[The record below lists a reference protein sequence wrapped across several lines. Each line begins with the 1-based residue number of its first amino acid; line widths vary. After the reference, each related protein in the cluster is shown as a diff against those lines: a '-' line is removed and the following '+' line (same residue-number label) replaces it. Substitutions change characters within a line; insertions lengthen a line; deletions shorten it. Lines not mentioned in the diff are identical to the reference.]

1 MKKFN
6 TFVLAFCMA
15 LSASI
20 CTSATEV
27 NTDGGSGSTPVYLS
41 STEDGTLEGEPSA
54 QVALQ
59 LWL

>member
-20 CTSATEV
+20 CASATEV